1 MSYTI
6 LYLISYLFAGNGHY
20 CLKIVFLF
28 VETYNFGFVVALKN
42 KNLIS
47 SNYCPIY
54 MKCPYCGYE
63 ETQVIDSRDTENLEA
78 TRRRRECSK
87 CKKRFTTYERVEEAE
102 IVVVKKDG
110 KRERYERQKL
120 INGMLKACE
129 KRSIPLEKI
138 EKLVDDV
145 ESDLRKRDSV
155 EVDSKVIGNI
165 VMKKLK
171 SLDKVA
177 YIRFASV
184 YLEFEDLD
192 RFEEELDKL
201 QKK

>member
-1 MSYTI
+1 
-6 LYLISYLFAGNGHY
+6 
-20 CLKIVFLF
+20 
-28 VETYNFGFVVALKN
+28 
-42 KNLIS
+42 
-47 SNYCPIY
+47 
-54 MKCPYCGYE
+54 MKCPYCNHE

-87 CKKRFTTYERVEEAE
+87 CNKRFTTYERVEEAD
-102 IVVVKKDG
+102 IVVVKKEG
-110 KRERYERQKL
+110 KRERFERQKL
-120 INGMLKACE
+120 INGILKACE
-129 KRSIPLEKI
+129 KRPISLEKI

-155 EVDSKVIGNI
+155 EVDSKVIGKL
-165 VMKKLK
+165 VMRKLK

-177 YIRFASV
+177 YVRFASV
-184 YLEFEDLD
+184 YLEFEDLA